1 MSKTITKKLEDNTEK
16 LGEVIEDNK
25 YLRREC
31 NKLHD
36 RLTRLETNQLNN
48 NVILTELVEQP
59 WEDYKITKQRVID
72 TIVAALKPSEGD
84 KCIGSSESGQ
94 Y

>member
-1 MSKTITKKLEDNTEK
+1 MEISKTITKKIEDNTEK
-16 LGEVIEDNK
+16 LGEVIEKNK

-36 RLTRLETNQLNN
+36 RLTRLEANQLNN
-48 NVILTELVEQP
+48 NVILTGLAEQP

-72 TIVAALKPSEGD
+72 AIMATLKTGEGD
-84 KCIGSSESGQ
+84 KALA
-94 Y
+94 

>member
-1 MSKTITKKLEDNTEK
+1 MEMGKTITKKLEDNTEK
-16 LGEVIEDNK
+16 LGEVIEENK

-48 NVILTELVEQP
+48 NVILTGLVEQP
-59 WEDYKITKQRVID
+59 WEDYKITKQRVIN
-72 TIVAALKPSEGD
+72 TIAAR
-84 KCIGSSESGQ
+84 
-94 Y
+94 